1 MKKLLAILL
10 LASFGLT
17 AFADS
22 IVVNGTTNGFYLI
35 STNRASITSVE
46 LTGANPGTVQL
57 FDSDTV
63 AAPYFGTNYVN
74 TNYLYRVTT
83 NGTYV
88 TNYVGYNGYTNW
100 YTNVGV
106 LTYTLTNAV
115 FTNPL
120 PVLGAFAIAGGTYAV
135 YPADILCVRGISATI
150 TTNVTLV
157 INYRKG
163 Q

>member
-1 MKKLLAILL
+1 MKKFITLL
-10 LASFGLT
+10 LLGLT
-17 AFADS
+17 TSLFADS
-22 IVVNGTTNGFYLI
+22 LVVNGTTNGYYLI

-46 LTGANPGTVQL
+46 LSGANPGTVML
-57 FDSDTV
+57 FDSDNIN
-63 AAPYFGTNYVN
+63 APYYGTNYVT

-88 TNYVGYNGYTNW
+88 TNFVGYNGVTNW

-106 LTYTLTNAV
+106 LTYTLTNSV
-115 FTNPL
+115 YTNPL
-120 PVLGAFAIAGGTYAV
+120 PVLGAFVVAGGTYAV
-135 YPADILCVRGISATI
+135 YPADILCVRGISAII
-150 TTNVTLV
+150 TTNVSLV